1 MPSPGSPIGPGKP
14 GGPNSPW
21 RHKRDE
27 SVSQSNTSLKSGDW
41 IHGNNNLSILSIW
54 LVFYSVL
61 AGEQNS
67 SFHSKL
73 RCTALPSALS
83 HSLLPPHK
91 SPADKWELRASL
103 NTSISLLCVVDGVV
117 VWIPFMGWYIYS
129 PPYRLWFQ
137 SPAVLLVPSAP
148 PDPGPPVKQKRRH
161 QPSVSEVLA
170 SLSLPFGCLYCIA
183 CIVSSSVGF
192 RKQPLFL
199 WLVLIQCTPSVS
211 PNCCLFTVAQYVSWS
226 VAQD

>member
-27 SVSQSNTSLKSGDW
+27 SVSQSNTSLKSGDL

-54 LVFYSVL
+54 LVFYSLL

-73 RCTALPSALS
+73 SCAALPSALS

-91 SPADKWELRASL
+91 SPAYKWELRASL
-103 NTSISLLCVVDGVV
+103 NTSLSLLCVVDGVV
-117 VWIPFMGWYIYS
+117 VWIPFMGWYIYC

-161 QPSVSEVLA
+161 QPRST
-170 SLSLPFGCLYCIA
+170 SLPFSAIRMHLLHCFFVCGI
-183 CIVSSSVGF
+183 
-192 RKQPLFL
+192 
-199 WLVLIQCTPSVS
+199 
-211 PNCCLFTVAQYVSWS
+211 
-226 VAQD
+226 